1 MNHSFE
7 KESTSAG
14 PAIEYRNV
22 YKRFQRTG
30 AQALRGRHAR
40 MSGGRI
46 KEREVFPSGGGLKE
60 EAGFYAVKDLSA
72 SVRDGELITILGS
85 SGCGKTTLLKMTNRL
100 YEPDGGTIL
109 LFGEDIQKQD
119 PVQLRRRMGYVI
131 QQANRRV
138 FFRI

>member
-7 KESTSAG
+7 KENTSAG

-46 KEREVFPSGGGLKE
+46 KEREVFPQ
-60 EAGFYAVKDLSA
+60 AVD
-72 SVRDGELITILGS
+72 
-85 SGCGKTTLLKMTNRL
+85 
-100 YEPDGGTIL
+100 
-109 LFGEDIQKQD
+109 
-119 PVQLRRRMGYVI
+119 
-131 QQANRRV
+131 
-138 FFRI
+138 